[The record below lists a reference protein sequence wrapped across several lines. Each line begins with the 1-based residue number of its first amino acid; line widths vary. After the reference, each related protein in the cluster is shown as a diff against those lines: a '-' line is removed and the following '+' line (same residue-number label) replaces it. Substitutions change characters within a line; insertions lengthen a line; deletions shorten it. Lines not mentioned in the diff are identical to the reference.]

1 VPSGPEIASPE
12 WVADLVA
19 TTVKE
24 LHRDVGRPVLGVSVS
39 VPGTVNTRTRTVG
52 VAPNLEWRDA
62 PLGDLLAERLGPEVS
77 VSIGNDA
84 DLSVLAEH
92 SRGSGRGC
100 TDVVYLIG
108 RIGVGAG
115 LIVNGAPLV
124 GRDGRAGEI
133 GHNVVA
139 ESGPECHCGKRG
151 CLETVIGDKALLSL
165 AGRDGEAPTEQNVR
179 AVFDAA
185 RAGDEKA
192 LAAVRTVAG
201 WLGQAVGNLVNTLN
215 PQRII
220 LGGSLSGV
228 LELAR
233 SEIESAFE
241 HYAFDP
247 GHPVELTLPRF
258 GVDSA
263 LLGAAELA
271 FVELLEDPSALSR

>member
-1 VPSGPEIASPE
+1 
-12 WVADLVA
+12 
-19 TTVKE
+19 
-24 LHRDVGRPVLGVSVS
+24 
-39 VPGTVNTRTRTVG
+39 VG
-52 VAPNLEWRDA
+52 VAPNLEWHDA
-62 PLGDLLAERLGPEVS
+62 RLGELLAERLGPEVS

-92 SRGSGRGC
+92 GRGSGRGC
-100 TDVVYLIG
+100 TDLVYLIG
-108 RIGVGAG
+108 RSGVGAG
-115 LIVNGAPLV
+115 LIVNGAPLL

-151 CLETVIGDKALLSL
+151 CLETFIGDHALLSL
-165 AGRDGEAPTEQNVR
+165 AGRDVPPTEENVA
-179 AVFDAA
+179 AVFAAA
-185 RAGDEKA
+185 RSGDEAA

-215 PQRII
+215 PQRVI
-220 LGGSLSGV
+220 LGGSLSSV

-233 SEIESAFE
+233 PEIEQALQ

-247 GHPVELTLPRF
+247 GHPVELTPPRF
-258 GVDSA
+258 GADSA

-271 FVELLEDPSALSR
+271 FVDLLEDPYVGQAVSTR